1 MDTYRNNSR
10 GLYWIKVNGS
20 DILNNQTRY
29 PELLGPEYRSLRNV
43 EVEQAVV
50 LGDPALGM
58 DISFAKFDLRRESIL
73 QAGLN
78 IGQTC
83 FICFILG
90 CDSARPSAAARSPP
104 GRRHLH
110 ALPPFQRATCDSV
123 DRATKTE
130 PHGCSLPSLRLGAM
144 LFSRDANQLVLM
156 PLEKIFEKMSR
167 FAHDPLNVEWI
178 RPEETQEAGDDPGR
192 FEMKLIDDTF
202 LKLTALMVVRAGYCG
217 QAIPCK
223 HHPAPHGES
232 PWSQHRTASTRTRCT
247 AGRTSSTLT
256 HRTRHP

>member
-1 MDTYRNNSR
+1 LQVYRVMDTYRNNSR

-20 DILNNQTRY
+20 DVLNNRTRY

-90 CDSARPSAAARSPP
+90 CVSARPSASAARHPAAATDMRC
-104 GRRHLH
+104 RRGGV
-110 ALPPFQRATCDSV
+110 QRAT
-123 DRATKTE
+123 
-130 PHGCSLPSLRLGAM
+130 
-144 LFSRDANQLVLM
+144 
-156 PLEKIFEKMSR
+156 
-167 FAHDPLNVEWI
+167 
-178 RPEETQEAGDDPGR
+178 
-192 FEMKLIDDTF
+192 
-202 LKLTALMVVRAGYCG
+202 
-217 QAIPCK
+217 
-223 HHPAPHGES
+223 
-232 PWSQHRTASTRTRCT
+232 
-247 AGRTSSTLT
+247 
-256 HRTRHP
+256 